1 MSKVNISI
9 EELFELGAHFGHR
22 KRFWNPHMEDYIF
35 CEKNNIHIIDLYK
48 TQEKI
53 VELYETFRKFSSVGN
68 KIMIVGTKRVA
79 SSYVTDFGEKTG
91 MPYISHRWL
100 GGMLTNWKTIK
111 VPINKLLEY
120 EENKSSGQLDS
131 MIKKEAVML
140 EKEMKKLS
148 LVFDGVKDM
157 KGLPD
162 ALFVIDVESEKI
174 AVQEAIK
181 MGIPVYGLVDTNSN
195 PTNLTNFIPINDDS
209 AKTIKFVLNLMAE
222 AINSGQDSARKQG
235 LVQKLDGDKGP
246 KVFSLNTATKTVSVK
261 TTETAKEEAK
271 EAEPAVEE
279 KTAKTTTTKKAP
291 AKKATT
297 TKKAPAKKAATTKK
311 ATTTKKAPTKKA
323 TTTKKAP
330 AKKAATT
337 KKAPAKKAATTKK
350 APAKKAATTKKAPAK
365 KTTTKK

>member
-209 AKTIKFVLNLMAE
+209 SKTIKFVLNLMAD
-222 AINSGQDSARKQG
+222 AINLGQDSARKQG

-246 KVFSLNTATKTVSVK
+246 KVFSLNTSTKTVSVK
-261 TTETAKEEAK
+261 TPENVKEETVK
-271 EAEPAVEE
+271 EKPVLEE
-279 KTAKTTTTKKAP
+279 EATKKTTTAKKAP
-291 AKKATT
+291 AKKAAA
-297 TKKAPAKKAATTKK
+297 TKKAPAKKAA
-311 ATTTKKAPTKKA
+311 A
-323 TTTKKAP
+323 
-330 AKKAATT
+330 
-337 KKAPAKKAATTKK
+337 
-350 APAKKAATTKKAPAK
+350 TKKAPAK
-365 KTTTKK
+365 KTTSKK